1 MKGIFINW
9 YTISSLSMSV
19 FKKFFLN
26 YTIQS
31 NPKEQVYKFMQDS
44 YQGGYTQSFVIGKV
58 PDQAFYFDYNSMYP
72 AIMSNIKVPVNLN

>member
-1 MKGIFINW
+1 
-9 YTISSLSMSV
+9 
-19 FKKFFLN
+19 
-26 YTIQS
+26 
-31 NPKEQVYKFMQDS
+31 VYKFMQDS